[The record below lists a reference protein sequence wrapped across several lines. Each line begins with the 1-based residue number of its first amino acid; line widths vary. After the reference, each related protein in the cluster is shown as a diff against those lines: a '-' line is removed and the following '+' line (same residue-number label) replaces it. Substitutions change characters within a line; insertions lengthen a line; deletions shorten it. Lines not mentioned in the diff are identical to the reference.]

1 MRWRTGRGS
10 ESSPTGAPSSRGPRR
25 THWLAIAAG
34 IVAALIVSVVSA
46 GLAGAFSG
54 TGTAAASTA
63 LGRATGAGR
72 AAASAGRPG
81 AAGIQ
86 RAARPAASALSAAA
100 PAADSAASRA
110 GRTSCT
116 WVAHIG
122 DSTSVGMVS
131 PQWLANPAQRL
142 RAQYSDVGVR
152 HALID
157 ASGGR
162 SIVEEM
168 PGQLSGYRVAT
179 AWFSRGFR
187 GCWVFALG
195 TNDTA
200 NVAVGSNVGL
210 MSRIQEMMAAVHGEP
225 VMWVNT
231 QTDLSG
237 GPWSEA
243 NMQSW
248 NSALVA
254 VCRADPNMRI
264 FNWAAM
270 VRPGWHLSDGIH
282 YTSQGYAI
290 RAHAIAGAL
299 ATAFPAG
306 AHSSRCIVK

>member
-1 MRWRTGRGS
+1 MRWRTCRGQ
-10 ESSPTGAPSSRGPRR
+10 ESPPAGAQSSGLRG
-25 THWLAIAAG
+25 TYLLAIVAG
-34 IVAALIVSVVSA
+34 IVAALIVTVVSA

-63 LGRATGAGR
+63 RGRAIGAAR
-72 AAASAGRPG
+72 AGASAGRHG
-81 AAGIQ
+81 ASGTQ
-86 RAARPAASALSAAA
+86 RTARPAASAPPAGVTAAVN
-100 PAADSAASRA
+100 AASRA

-116 WVAHIG
+116 SVAHIG

-179 AWFSRGFR
+179 GWFSRGFR

-200 NVAVGSNVGL
+200 NVAAGSNVGL
-210 MSRIQEMMAAVHGEP
+210 TARIQEMMSAAHGEP

-231 QTDLSG
+231 QTDLSS

-248 NSALVA
+248 NYALA
-254 VCRADPNMRI
+254 AACRADPNLRI
-264 FNWAAM
+264 FDWAAM
-270 VRPGWHLSDGIH
+270 VRPAWHLGDGIH
-282 YTSQGYAI
+282 YTAQGYAI
-290 RAHAIAGAL
+290 RAHAIASAL

>member
-1 MRWRTGRGS
+1 MRRRTGFSS
-10 ESSPTGAPSSRGPRR
+10 ESSPLAARSSRRLPRR
-25 THWLAIAAG
+25 HRLAIFAG

-46 GLAGAFSG
+46 ALAGTFSG
-54 TGTAAASTA
+54 TSTAAAASTA
-63 LGRATGAGR
+63 GGRAVGAGR
-72 AAASAGRPG
+72 HG
-81 AAGIQ
+81 AATQ
-86 RAARPAASALSAAA
+86 RTAGPAAGA
-100 PAADSAASRA
+100 PAAGAPAAVKVTSRT
-110 GRTSCT
+110 GRTSCVS
-116 WVAHIG
+116 VAHIG

-131 PQWLANPAQRL
+131 PQWLASPAQRL

-168 PGQLSGYRVAT
+168 PGQLNGYRVAT
-179 AWFSRGFR
+179 AWFSSGFR

-200 NVAVGSNVGL
+200 NVAVGSNLGL
-210 MSRIQEMMAAVHGEP
+210 TARIQQMMSAAHGEP

-231 QTDLSG
+231 QTGLSS

-248 NSALVA
+248 NNALVA
-254 VCRADPNMRI
+254 ACKAYPNMRI

-270 VRPGWHLSDGIH
+270 VHPGWHLSDGIH

-290 RAHAIAGAL
+290 RAHAIARAL
-299 ATAFPAG
+299 ARAFPAG
-306 AHSSRCIVK
+306 AHSSNCIVK

>member
-1 MRWRTGRGS
+1 MDSGRDATS
-10 ESSPTGAPSSRGPRR
+10 ARR
-25 THWLAIAAG
+25 HLAAG
-34 IVAALIVSVVSA
+34 TRQAAPH
-46 GLAGAFSG
+46 
-54 TGTAAASTA
+54 AAATQSTVA
-63 LGRATGAGR
+63 HAAVN
-72 AAASAGRPG
+72 AASH
-81 AAGIQ
+81 
-86 RAARPAASALSAAA
+86 
-100 PAADSAASRA
+100 A

-116 WVAHIG
+116 SVAHIG

-131 PQWLANPAQRL
+131 RQWLANPAQRL

-152 HALID
+152 HALVD

-168 PGQLSGYRVAT
+168 PGQLNGYRVAT
-179 AWFSRGFR
+179 AWFGQGFR

-200 NVAVGSNVGL
+200 NVAVGSNMGL
-210 MSRIQEMMAAVHGEP
+210 TARIQEMMSAAHGEP
-225 VMWVNT
+225 VMWVNA
-231 QTDLSG
+231 QTDLSS

-248 NSALVA
+248 NNALVA
-254 VCRADPNMRI
+254 ACKAYPNMRI

-290 RAHAIAGAL
+290 RAHAIASAL
-299 ATAFPAG
+299 ASAFPTG